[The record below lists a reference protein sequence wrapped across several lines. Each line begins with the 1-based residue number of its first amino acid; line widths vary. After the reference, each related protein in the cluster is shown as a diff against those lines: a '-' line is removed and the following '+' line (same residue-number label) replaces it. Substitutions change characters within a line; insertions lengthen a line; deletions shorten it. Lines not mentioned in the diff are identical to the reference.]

1 MTDDRPPIPNTR
13 PADLLRRLRAGER
26 TILLDVREADERA
39 FCRIAAPPGLADLH
53 FPLSTLTAHAAQL
66 DEALGPEPRPPIVVY
81 CHHGVRSM
89 MVASWLTRRGHSGI
103 ENLDGGIDAWSVE
116 ADPSVRRY

>member
-1 MTDDRPPIPNTR
+1 MTGEPPPIPSTR
-13 PADLLRRLRAGER
+13 PAELLRRLRAGER
-26 TILLDVREADERA
+26 PILLDVREADERT

-53 FPLSTLTAHAAQL
+53 FPLSTLAAHAAEL
-66 DEALGPEPRPPIVVY
+66 DEALGPEPRAPIVVY

-89 MVASWLTRRGHSGI
+89 MVASWLNRRGLGGV